1 MQIGS
6 PDWIRQALDV
16 GAALACGLLLGI
28 ERGWKLKTQKAGT
41 RVAGVRTFSMLGLGS
56 GIAGLIGVLGHPIVA
71 AAIVVGAVAIMV
83 IAYARELESRHD
95 STSAVAA
102 IVTIAIGFL
111 AGSGLA
117 GLAIACAAIAVAF
130 LALRTELHGFVDRL
144 DEQDVKALARYAVIA
159 GAVLPFLPNGHY
171 GPLHAWNP
179 QRLWMVV
186 VLITGFSFLGYV
198 ANRIFGER
206 HGTIATALIGGAY
219 SSTAVTQ
226 ALSQRLGS
234 EDRGGAEPAGI
245 AFASAVM
252 YLRIPILVG
261 LLATRV
267 LPAITILI
275 LPALVVAWGAG
286 FWLYRKSPKADAPTQ
301 PGNPIALL
309 PALGFVAFVAVAGI
323 AAAWAQGR
331 FGQSGIAVLLL
342 IIGSM
347 DVDVAI
353 VTLGTL
359 APEAISPLLAAMAI
373 SGTTIA
379 NMAVKIGITLVYAG
393 RKGIS
398 AAIAMTASVVVLA
411 IMIGLAWTQL

>member
-56 GIAGLIGVLGHPIVA
+56 GIAGLIGALGHPIVA
-71 AAIVVGAVAIMV
+71 AAIVVGAIAIMV
-83 IAYARELESRHD
+83 IAYTRELESRHD

-159 GAVLPFLPNGHY
+159 GAVLPFLPNGHF

-198 ANRIFGER
+198 ANR
-206 HGTIATALIGGAY
+206 
-219 SSTAVTQ
+219 
-226 ALSQRLGS
+226 
-234 EDRGGAEPAGI
+234 
-245 AFASAVM
+245 
-252 YLRIPILVG
+252 LR
-261 LLATRV
+261 
-267 LPAITILI
+267 
-275 LPALVVAWGAG
+275 
-286 FWLYRKSPKADAPTQ
+286 
-301 PGNPIALL
+301 
-309 PALGFVAFVAVAGI
+309 
-323 AAAWAQGR
+323 
-331 FGQSGIAVLLL
+331 
-342 IIGSM
+342 
-347 DVDVAI
+347 
-353 VTLGTL
+353 
-359 APEAISPLLAAMAI
+359 
-373 SGTTIA
+373 
-379 NMAVKIGITLVYAG
+379 
-393 RKGIS
+393 
-398 AAIAMTASVVVLA
+398 
-411 IMIGLAWTQL
+411 